1 MNEVTK
7 EQFKECYFRL
17 GGGSASGWGTEY
29 WNRFFEPE
37 QQRPMKYF
45 LKEPQT
51 PKHTRMMIVTDHHTN
66 QYRMFFLTEDEEDD
80 FFDTPGKN

>member
-7 EQFKECYFRL
+7 GQFKEYYFRF
-17 GGGSASGWGTEY
+17 GGGSAEY
-29 WNRFFEPE
+29 WNKIFEFN

-45 LKEPQT
+45 LDEPKT
-51 PKHTRMMIVTDHHTN
+51 PKHNRMMIVTDHHTN